1 MNPTAVVERIG
12 DDRYRAVITQPL
24 FVESEGQ
31 TPDEAVKLVQELAT
45 NRLAQAQI
53 IQIAIPEQARP
64 HPWARWA
71 GVWKDNPDFDRY
83 LANIAEYRRESDAAE
98 SPE

>member
-1 MNPTAVVERIG
+1 MNLTAVVERISE
-12 DDRYRAVITQPL
+12 DRYRAVITQPL
-24 FVESEGQ
+24 FIESEGH

-45 NRLAQAQI
+45 NRLALAQI
-53 IQIAIPEQARP
+53 IQIAIPEQRRS

-71 GVWKDNPDFDRY
+71 GVWKDNPDFERY
-83 LANIAEYRRESDAAE
+83 LANIAEYRREADASE